1 MIENLWLVAGLGNPG
16 QSYEGNRHNVGF
28 KCIDRLSDLFSIPVD
43 KKKFNGIF
51 GKGKRKSKDIILLK
65 PFSYMNRSGF
75 PIRDLSQYFNV
86 DTSKIIIIYDDL
98 DLPPG
103 KIRIRKQG
111 GAGGHNGVKSI
122 IENLGTEQFGKIK
135 IGIGRPERREQVT
148 SYVLHDFDKN
158 EIEVINNGIEKAAKA
173 AEEIIQNGYTACMN
187 NFNK

>member
-1 MIENLWLVAGLGNPG
+1 MSEKVWLVAGLGNPG
-16 QSYEGNRHNVGF
+16 SAYEGNRHNAGF
-28 KCIDRLSDLFSIPVD
+28 MLIDKLSSLTGIDLD

-51 GKGKRKSKDIILLK
+51 GKGKRKNNDIILLK

-75 PIRDLSQYFNV
+75 PVRDISQYFNV
-86 DTSKIIIIYDDL
+86 DSSRIIVVYDDL

-122 IENLGTEQFGKIK
+122 IENLGTDNFGRIK

-148 SYVLHDFDKN
+148 SYVLHDFDKD
-158 EIEVINNGIEKAAKA
+158 EIEVIENGIEKAAKA
-173 AEEIIQNGYTACMN
+173 AEEIILNGYTACMN

>member
-1 MIENLWLVAGLGNPG
+1 MSDNLWLVAGLGNPG
-16 QSYEGNRHNVGF
+16 NNYEGNRHNVGF
-28 KCIDRLSDLFSIPVD
+28 KVIDRLSDLFGISVD
-43 KKKFNGIF
+43 KKKFNAVF
-51 GKGKRKSKDIILLK
+51 GKGKRKNKDVILLK

-75 PIRDLSQYFNV
+75 PLRDLSNFFNIN
-86 DTSKIIIIYDDL
+86 TSRIIVVYDDL

-122 IENLGTEQFGKIK
+122 IENLGTDNFGRIK
-135 IGIGRPERREQVT
+135 LGIGRPERREQVT

-158 EIEVINNGIEKAAKA
+158 EIEVVETGIEKAAKA
-173 AEEIIQNGYTACMN
+173 AEEIILNGYTACMN